1 MAKVANV
8 NLTDTFNTWRV
19 RSNQLFSRVNQFAI
33 TESTLY
39 ANTIVANVEL
49 TIAGSATLPN
59 GGRANSSAFL
69 VHNWHLES
77 SDFNINSGSNYFADV
92 RSGTVVG
99 TLPGSPSI
107 GDQFRVIVIG
117 NATVNPFKVS
127 RNGERIQGELANLQI
142 TTANAGFGLVYANAN
157 TGWRISEV

>member
-19 RSNQLFSRVNQFAI
+19 RSNQIFSRLNQFAI

-39 ANTIVANVEL
+39 ANTVIANNEL
-49 TIAGSATLPN
+49 LLPN
-59 GGRANSSAFL
+59 EGKANSSAFL

-77 SDFNINSGSNYFADV
+77 SDFNINSGSNYFTDV

-99 TLPGSPSI
+99 TLPGSPVI

-117 NATVNPFKVS
+117 DATANPFKVS

-142 TTANAGFGLVYANAN
+142 TTANAGSGLVYADAN
-157 TGWRISEV
+157 TGWRIQEV

>member
-19 RSNQLFSRVNQFAI
+19 RSNQLFSRLNQFAI

-39 ANTIVANVEL
+39 ANTVVANVEL
-49 TIAGSATLPN
+49 TIADSATLPN

-77 SDFNINSGSNYFADV
+77 ANFNVNSGSNYFADI
-92 RSGTVVG
+92 RSGSIIG
-99 TLPGSPSI
+99 TLPASASI

-127 RNGERIQGELANLQI
+127 RNGHRIQGELSNLQI
-142 TTANAGFGLVYANAN
+142 STANAGFGLVYANAN

>member
-19 RSNQLFSRVNQFAI
+19 RTNQLFSRVNQFAI

-39 ANTIVANVEL
+39 ANTVVANNQL
-49 TIAGSATLPN
+49 LLPN
-59 GGRANSSAFL
+59 AGKANSSAFL
-69 VHNWHLES
+69 THNWHLES
-77 SDFNINSGSNYFADV
+77 ANFNVNSGSNYFADI
-92 RSGTVVG
+92 RSGSIIG
-99 TLPGSPSI
+99 TLPASASI

-127 RNGERIQGELANLQI
+127 RNGHRIQGELANLQI
-142 TTANAGFGLVYANAN
+142 STANAGFGLVYANAN
-157 TGWRISEV
+157 TGWRIQEV

>member
-19 RSNQLFSRVNQFAI
+19 RSNQIFSRLNQFAI

-39 ANTIVANVEL
+39 ANTVIANNEL
-49 TIAGSATLPN
+49 LLPN
-59 GGRANSSAFL
+59 EGKANSSAFL

-77 SDFNINSGSNYFADV
+77 SDFNVNSGSNYFADV

-99 TLPGSPSI
+99 TLPGSPVI

-117 NATVNPFKVS
+117 DAVSNPFKVS

-142 TTANAGFGLVYANAN
+142 TTANAGFGLVYADAN
-157 TGWRISEV
+157 TGWRIQEV

>member
-19 RSNQLFSRVNQFAI
+19 RSNQIFSRLNQFAI

-39 ANTIVANVEL
+39 ANTVIANNEL
-49 TIAGSATLPN
+49 LLPN
-59 GGRANSSAFL
+59 DGKANSSAFL
-69 VHNWHLES
+69 VHNWHFES

-99 TLPGSPSI
+99 TLPGSPVI
-107 GDQFRVIVIG
+107 GDQFRVVVIG
-117 NATVNPFKVS
+117 DATSNPFKVS

-142 TTANAGFGLVYANAN
+142 TTANAGFGLVYADAN
-157 TGWRISEV
+157 TGWRIQEV

>member
-19 RSNQLFSRVNQFAI
+19 RSNQIFSRLNQFAI

-39 ANTIVANVEL
+39 ANTVVANVSLEVV
-49 TIAGSATLPN
+49 S
-59 GGRANSSAFL
+59 GGKFL
-69 VHNWHLES
+69 NRNWKIET

-92 RSGTVVG
+92 RSGTVIA
-99 TLPGSPSI
+99 TLPGTPEL

-117 NATVNPFKVS
+117 DATANPLKIS
-127 RNGERIQGELANLQI
+127 RNGERIQGELSNLQI
-142 TTANAGFGLVYANAN
+142 TTANAGFGLVYADAN
-157 TGWRISEV
+157 TGWRIQEV

>member
-19 RSNQLFSRVNQFAI
+19 RSNQLFSRLNQFAI

-39 ANTIVANVEL
+39 ANTVIANNEL
-49 TIAGSATLPN
+49 LLPN
-59 GGRANSSAFL
+59 EGKANSSAFL

-77 SDFNINSGSNYFADV
+77 ANFNINSGSNYFADV

-99 TLPGSPSI
+99 TLPGSPVI

-117 NATVNPFKVS
+117 DATANPFKVS
-127 RNGERIQGELANLQI
+127 RNGERIQGELSNLQI
-142 TTANAGFGLVYANAN
+142 TTANAGFGLVYADAN
-157 TGWRISEV
+157 TGWRIQEV

>member
-19 RSNQLFSRVNQFAI
+19 RSNQIFSRLNQFAI

-39 ANTIVANVEL
+39 ANNVVANVSLEVV
-49 TIAGSATLPN
+49 S
-59 GGRANSSAFL
+59 GGKFL
-69 VHNWHLES
+69 NRNWKIET
-77 SDFNINSGSNYFADV
+77 SDFNINSGSNYFTDV

-99 TLPGSPSI
+99 TLPSSPEL

-117 NATVNPFKVS
+117 DATANPLKLS

-142 TTANAGFGLVYANAN
+142 TTANAGFGLVYADAN
-157 TGWRISEV
+157 TGWRIQEV